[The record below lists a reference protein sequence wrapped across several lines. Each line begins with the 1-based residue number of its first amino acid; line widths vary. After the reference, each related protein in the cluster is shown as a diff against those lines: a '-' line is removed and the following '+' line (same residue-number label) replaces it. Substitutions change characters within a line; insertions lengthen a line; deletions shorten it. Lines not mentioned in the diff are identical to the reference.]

1 MLRRFK
7 HGHVADALCDTPVVL
22 VQGARQT
29 GKTTLVE
36 AISAETTPARAYV
49 TLDSAT
55 VLAAAKSDPE
65 GFVRGLPETVAL
77 DEIQHAP
84 ELFPAIKRA
93 VDQDRRPGRFL
104 LTGSANVLL
113 LPKLSESL
121 AGRMEVISLWP
132 LSQGERDQ
140 TDPRGIVDV
149 LFSDGEALP
158 SRPSQDVGNLQERML
173 AGGYPEALTREG
185 QRRQDWFD
193 AYVTTILQRDVRD
206 LSNIEG
212 LTTLPRLLTLLA
224 TRIGGLLNVADIG
237 RSLSLPYTTLTRYM
251 SLLEALFLLHP
262 LPAWSTNLGKRL
274 VKSPKLFFVDTGLA
288 AALIGCDEA
297 RLAREATLRGALFEH
312 FVVTELAKQATW
324 SAARPH
330 LFHFRTT
337 AGEEVDIVLERR
349 SGEIVGVEVKASSTV
364 GADDFRGLRRLQ
376 QMAGSRFM
384 RGVVLH
390 TGDEA
395 LSFGDRL
402 EALPMGSLW

>member
-7 HGHVADALCDTPVVL
+7 HKHVAAALGDTPVVL

-36 AISAETTPARAYV
+36 AISAEATPARAYV

-132 LSQGERDQ
+132 LSQGERDE
-140 TDPRGIVDV
+140 TDPCGLVDA
-149 LFSDGEALP
+149 LFSEGPLP
-158 SRPSQDVGNLQERML
+158 HRPCPDVAELHERML
-173 AGGYPEALTREG
+173 AGGYPEALTREA

-212 LTTLPRLLTLLA
+212 LTTLPRLMTLLA

-297 RLAREATLRGALFEH
+297 RLAREPTLRGALFEH
-312 FVVTELAKQATW
+312 FVVSELAKQATW
-324 SAARPH
+324 STTRPH

-349 SGEIVGVEVKASSTV
+349 SGEIVGVEVKASTTV
-364 GADDFRGLRRLQ
+364 SADDFRGLRALQ
-376 QMAGSRFM
+376 KIAGSRFT

-390 TGDEA
+390 TGNEA
-395 LSFGDRL
+395 LAFGDGL